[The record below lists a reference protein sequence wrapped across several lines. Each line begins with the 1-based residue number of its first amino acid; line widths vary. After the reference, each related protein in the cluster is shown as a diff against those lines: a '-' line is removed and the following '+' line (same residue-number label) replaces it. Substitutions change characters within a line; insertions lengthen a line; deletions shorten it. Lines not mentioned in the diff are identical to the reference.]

1 MEAQAI
7 AKVNLFSAA
16 RARFEA
22 MTSKASC
29 TETSRMTH
37 ADVERWI
44 EEHGRELLCDLF
56 QGHMDCRG
64 PGDVDGGSVTGA
76 DGIAR
81 THRRRRPRGL
91 LTVVGEVEVPRTVF
105 ERPEHEGLCPRDAE
119 LNLPPTHY
127 SHGVERRIAESAAI
141 ASFDTAVDQVAKAI
155 GTKVPKR
162 QAEEIVVRSAA
173 DFDGFYD
180 ARVAAS
186 KREASKT
193 GPVLVLTFDGKGVVM
208 RTEDLRE
215 ATRKAAAER
224 KPKLASRRCK
234 GEKAGTKRMALV
246 AAVYTIAMF
255 ERTPEDIVRD
265 FAPVRDAA
273 VQRPRPENKR
283 VWARIAKSPRQVIA
297 DAFDEAE
304 RRDPLRTKSWVV
316 LVDGNRSQLR
326 LVRREARRRNVEVTI
341 VLDVVHVREY
351 LWKAAY
357 VFHAEGSREAEA
369 WVNKRMLEIL
379 RGHAGQVAGGI
390 RRSATKRGIVADS
403 ARKPVEDCARYLL
416 KNKRHLHYEV
426 ALAAGFPI
434 ATGVIEGACRHLIK
448 DRLDITGAR
457 WSLAGAEAVLCLRAL
472 RSSGDLAEYWAFHE
486 ARDYQRHHASRYANG
501 APPKTLMP
509 VIGRPR
515 PALRLVA

>member
-7 AKVNLFSAA
+7 AKVNPFS
-16 RARFEA
+16 RATELFEA
-22 MTSKASC
+22 MTAESKCEEAA
-29 TETSRMTH
+29 RMTH
-37 ADVERWI
+37 GDLERWI
-44 EEHGRELLCDLF
+44 ESDGRQLLCAIL
-56 QGHMDCRG
+56 QGHLDWRG
-64 PGDVDGGSVTGA
+64 AGRVEGGRVIGA

-81 THRRRRPRGL
+81 THRRERSRGL
-91 LTVVGEVEVPRTVF
+91 LSVVGEVDVPRTVY
-105 ERPEHEGLCPRDAE
+105 EQPESEGLCPRDAE

-127 SHGVERRIAESAAI
+127 SHGVERRVAENAAI
-141 ASFDTAVDQVAKAI
+141 ASFDTTVEQVAQAI
-155 GTKVPKR
+155 GTTVPKR
-162 QAEEIVVRSAA
+162 QAEEIVVRAAA
-173 DFDGFYD
+173 DFDTFYE
-180 ARVAAS
+180 ARVGAT
-186 KREASKT
+186 KREANKT
-193 GPVLVLTFDGKGVVM
+193 GPVLALTFDGKGIVM

-215 ATRKAAAER
+215 ETRRAAAER

-255 ERTPEDIVRD
+255 ERTPEDIVGD
-265 FAPVRDAA
+265 FAAVRDATI
-273 VQRPRPENKR
+273 QRPRPEDKR

-304 RRDPLRTKSWVV
+304 RRDPFRTKSWVV
-316 LVDGNRSQLR
+316 LVDGNKTQLR
-326 LVRREARRRNVEVTI
+326 LIRREARRRGIEVTI

-369 WVNKRMLEIL
+369 WVNARMLEIL
-379 RGHAGQVAGGI
+379 RGNAGQVAGGM
-390 RRSATKRGIVADS
+390 RRSATKRSIAED

-416 KNKRHLHYEV
+416 KYKRYLQYDV

-448 DRLDITGAR
+448 DRMDITGAR

-486 ARDYQRHHASRYANG
+486 ARDYERHHASRYANG
-501 APPKTLMP
+501 EPPKTLMP
-509 VIGRPR
+509 RLVRTR
-515 PALRLVA
+515 PALRLVG